1 MNYDVKAVHRLA
13 ERINSGSLFEMLAP
27 NPAPEKS
34 GVESKT
40 IELDLETRTCTP
52 ESAGEIIGRIMQ
64 IQNSKF
70 KIQNENLESVENLG
84 SVGRENNGIS
94 GNNGNNGSSVTPITP
109 ITPIIP
115 IIPITPIEEA
125 PTDQPPTTSLNR
137 NEGVGLSV
145 SGSTE
150 APTSQPPQTPLNR
163 NGSATLVEGVGS
175 LPASDRDDYRSA
187 IRRGAYDH
195 KFDDDVSATWLMEQN
210 IEPMEY
216 LLEPLLPKCGLVS
229 LVGSSDSGKSSF
241 LRGLAIAVSAGRGE
255 HIGLPL
261 HTRSQRV
268 IYVSTEDDQTAVGK
282 LLHKQNEEL
291 GYTRGQL
298 AGLRFVFNTESL
310 YEKLDLLLSEHTHDL
325 VILDAFSDLY
335 QGALNENNKVR
346 GFLKKYHELAQ
357 RHGTLIMFLH
367 HTGKRTEALM
377 PSKHNSIGSQGFEAK
392 MRLMME
398 LRQDLHDSSLRH
410 LCVVKGNYLPAEWK
424 KQSFVLK
431 FSDSLNFTNTGRR
444 EEFYRLRQLE
454 PDDKQLE
461 REDKYGRV
469 MDLLAEGK
477 SYKEI
482 AEIIGY
488 KSKSSV
494 TKLVRKAQML
504 EPPF

>member
-13 ERINSGSLFEMLAP
+13 ERINSGSLFEVLAP

-34 GVESKT
+34 GVESTT

-70 KIQNENLESVENLG
+70 KIQNEEGSIGSLENLVSLESLGSVENL
-84 SVGRENNGIS
+84 ENLEKEANS
-94 GNNGNNGSSVTPITP
+94 PITP
-109 ITPIIP
+109 IAPIS
-115 IIPITPIEEA
+115 PITPIVSIS
-125 PTDQPPTTSLNR
+125 PTTPT
-137 NEGVGLSV
+137 EV
-145 SGSTE
+145 STE

-163 NGSATLVEGVGS
+163 NPSVMVEGVGS

-210 IEPMEY
+210 IETMEY

-268 IYVSTEDDQTAVGK
+268 IYVSTEDDQTAVGN

-346 GFLKKYHELAQ
+346 GFLQQYHELAQ

-398 LRQDLHDSSLRH
+398 LRTDLHDSSLRH

>member
-52 ESAGEIIGRIMQ
+52 ESAKEIIGRMQ
-64 IQNSKF
+64 QMQNSKC
-70 KIQNENLESVENLG
+70 KIQNEGDESLE
-84 SVGRENNGIS
+84 
-94 GNNGNNGSSVTPITP
+94 NNGNNGT
-109 ITPIIP
+109 
-115 IIPITPIEEA
+115 PITPIEEP
-125 PTDQPPTTSLNR
+125 PTSQPPQTPLNR
-137 NEGVGLSV
+137 NLSATPAILPTHTE
-145 SGSTE
+145 GSTE

-195 KFDDDVSATWLMEQN
+195 KFEDDVSATWLMEQN
-210 IEPMEY
+210 IETMEY
-216 LLEPLLPKCGLVS
+216 LVEPLLPKCGLVS

-241 LRGLAIAVSAGRGE
+241 LRGLAIAVSAGQSE
-255 HIGLPL
+255 YIGLPL

-268 IYVSTEDDQTAVGK
+268 IYVSTEDDQTAVGN

-291 GYTRGQL
+291 GYTRGQM

-346 GFLKKYHELAQ
+346 GFLQKYHDLAQ

-398 LRQDLHDSSLRH
+398 LRADLHDSSLRH

-482 AEIIGY
+482 AEILGY

-494 TKLVRKAQML
+494 TKLVRKSQML

>member
-34 GVESKT
+34 GEESKT

-52 ESAGEIIGRIMQ
+52 ESAKEIIGRMKQ
-64 IQNSKF
+64 MQNSKC
-70 KIQNENLESVENLG
+70 KIQNGEGSLENFENLESVGSVGSLG
-84 SVGRENNGIS
+84 SVGSVENFEKEANS
-94 GNNGNNGSSVTPITP
+94 PITP
-109 ITPIIP
+109 ITPIAP
-115 IIPITPIEEA
+115 IIPISPTIPTECSTEP
-125 PTDQPPTTSLNR
+125 PTDQS
-137 NEGVGLSV
+137 
-145 SGSTE
+145 
-150 APTSQPPQTPLNR
+150 PQTPLNR
-163 NGSATLVEGVGS
+163 NLSAIVEGVGS

-187 IRRGAYDH
+187 IKRGAYDH
-195 KFDDDVSATWLMEQN
+195 KFEDDVSATWLMEQN
-210 IEPMEY
+210 VEPMEY

-241 LRGLAIAVSAGRGE
+241 LRGLAIAVAAGRAE
-255 HIGLPL
+255 HIGMPL

-291 GYTRGQL
+291 CYTRGQL

-346 GFLKKYHELAQ
+346 GFLQQYHELAQ

-367 HTGKRTEALM
+367 HTGKRTESLM

-398 LRQDLHDSSLRH
+398 LRPDLHDSSLRH

-454 PDDKQLE
+454 PDEKQIE
-461 REDKYGRV
+461 REDRYGRV
-469 MDLLAEGK
+469 MDMLAEG
-477 SYKEI
+477 
-482 AEIIGY
+482 
-488 KSKSSV
+488 
-494 TKLVRKAQML
+494 R
-504 EPPF
+504 